1 MATNPA
7 SGRNR
12 QRRVGEGHLG
22 PTRDSVNGFFAVIF
36 QKLEISRNSAI
47 PDQSQACL
55 LGLLSA
61 ILWGQRSLTC
71 RDSPQKRMI
80 PASNFP
86 HGDSRNESIHHPNDS
101 RTPSAPCALWFERRR
116 LCPTAYRLME
126 PLIRSRKIRS
136 QQIRSRQI
144 RARRLLPRPER
155 GVQQRG
161 RGDIPRGRGDISR
174 RGAVGSWW
182 RGCWWRRPG
191 FRRDGG

>member
-1 MATNPA
+1 MLATNPA

-126 PLIRSRKIRS
+126 PLIRSRKIRECLCWISCVRILAS
-136 QQIRSRQI
+136 QAPRRAVTMASVVRVRSWST
-144 RARRLLPRPER
+144 A
-155 GVQQRG
+155 
-161 RGDIPRGRGDISR
+161 
-174 RGAVGSWW
+174 
-182 RGCWWRRPG
+182 
-191 FRRDGG
+191 